1 LVTSSSKEEEL
12 ATLIEAADILVKVC
26 AKVSANE
33 AVLIISDKAQDAQI
47 LEALKQAV
55 ERVGAKPRVVV
66 YDSLEGGKLPPPYE
80 FAFSNVDVVFACS
93 TEPFPYEYL
102 FDCASKG
109 ARVISMFRINTSTL
123 LRTIQVDYEELAEEL
138 EEFGRRLEKAKIAE
152 VKTLAGTNLV
162 MELAGRKAR
171 LATGLA
177 HNRGDITFIPAGL
190 VAVAPKEFTAKGR
203 LFIDGTIIGAGRVQ
217 KPIMC
222 MIQRGRLTD
231 LADDQAYPLLRHRLS
246 KDEDANVLCEL
257 AVGTNPKAKTVG
269 GVEDERVRG
278 TISIGFGDNTL
289 LGGKIRSQNHLDV
302 TLLKGTLI
310 LDGELVVEAGQIL
323 V

>member
-1 LVTSSSKEEEL
+1 L
-12 ATLIEAADILVKVC
+12 ATLAEAAEILVKVC

-33 AVLIISDKAQDAQI
+33 TVLIISDKAQDAQI

-55 ERVGAKPRVVV
+55 ERVGAKPRVLV
-66 YDSLEGGKLPPPYE
+66 YDSLEGGRLPAPYDS
-80 FAFSNVDVVFACS
+80 AFNNVDVVFACS
-93 TEPFPYEYL
+93 TEPFSYDY
-102 FDCASKG
+102 FYDCTSKG
-109 ARVISMFRINTSTL
+109 ARVICMFRINTPTL

-138 EEFGRRLEKAKIAE
+138 KDLGKRLEKAKVAE
-152 VKTLAGTNLV
+152 VKTLAGTNLA

-177 HNRGDITFIPAGL
+177 HNKGDLTFIPAGS
-190 VAVAPKEFTAKGR
+190 VWVAPKEFTAKGR
-203 LFIDGTIIGAGRVQ
+203 LLIDGTIIGAGRVQ

-231 LADDQAYPLLRHRLS
+231 LADDEAYTLLIHKLLR
-246 KDEDANVLCEL
+246 DADANVLCEL
-257 AVGTNPKAKTVG
+257 GVGTNPKAKVVG

-289 LGGKIRSQNHLDV
+289 LGGKIKSQNHLDV

>member
-1 LVTSSSKEEEL
+1 MSLVTL
-12 ATLIEAADILVKVC
+12 TEAADILVKVC

-33 AVLIISDKAQDAQI
+33 IVLIISDKAQDTQI

-55 ERVGAKPRVVV
+55 ERVGAKPKVVI
-66 YDSLEGGKLPPPYE
+66 YGSLEGGRLPAPYDS
-80 FAFSNVDVVFACS
+80 AFNNVDVVFACS
-93 TEPFPYEYL
+93 TEPFSYDY
-102 FDCASKG
+102 FYDCTSKG
-109 ARVISMFRINTSTL
+109 ARVLSMFRINTSTL
-123 LRTIQVDYEELAEEL
+123 LRTVQVDYEELAEEL
-138 EEFGRRLEKAKIAE
+138 EDLGKRLQKAKIAE

-162 MELAGRKAR
+162 MEFAGRKAR

-177 HNRGDITFIPAGL
+177 HNKGDLTFIPAGL
-190 VAVAPKEFTAKGR
+190 VAVAPKEFTARGR

-231 LADDQAYPLLRHRLS
+231 LADDQAYPLLRHKLS
-246 KDEDANVLCEL
+246 RDEDANVLCEL
-257 AVGTNPKAKTVG
+257 GVGTNPKAKIVG
-269 GVEDERVRG
+269 GAEDARVRG

-302 TLLKGTLI
+302 TMLKGTLI

>member
-12 ATLIEAADILVKVC
+12 ATLTEAADILVKVC

-93 TEPFPYEYL
+93 AEPFPYEYL

-138 EEFGRRLEKAKIAE
+138 EELGRRLEKAKIAE

-269 GVEDERVRG
+269 GVEDECVRG

>member
-1 LVTSSSKEEEL
+1 VNLG
-12 ATLIEAADILVKVC
+12 TLTEAADILVNVC
-26 AKVSANE
+26 AKVSPNE
-33 AVLIISDKAQDAQI
+33 TVLIISDRSQDAQI

-55 ERVGAKPRVVV
+55 ERTGGEPRVVV
-66 YDSLEGGKLPPPYE
+66 YDSLEGGRLPPP
-80 FAFSNVDVVFACS
+80 FGAVFNNVDVVFACS
-93 TEPFPYEYL
+93 TEPFSYDY
-102 FDCASKG
+102 FYDCTSKG
-109 ARVISMFRINTSTL
+109 ARVLSMFRINTSTL
-123 LRTIQVDYEELAEEL
+123 LRTVQVNYEELAEEL
-138 EEFGRRLEKAKIAE
+138 EDLGKRLQKAKIAE
-152 VKTLAGTNLV
+152 VKTLSGTNLV

-177 HNRGDITFIPAGL
+177 RNKGDLTFIPAGL
-190 VAVAPKEFTAKGR
+190 AAVAPKEFTAKGR
-203 LFIDGTIIGAGRVQ
+203 LFVDGTIIGAGRVQ

-231 LADDQAYPLLRHRLS
+231 LADDQAYPLLRHKLS

-257 AVGTNPKAKTVG
+257 GVGNNPKAKTVG
-269 GVEDERVRG
+269 GAEDERVRG
-278 TISIGFGDNTL
+278 TIFIGFGDNTL
-289 LGGKIRSQNHLDV
+289 FGGKIKSQSHLDV

>member
-1 LVTSSSKEEEL
+1 VNLVTL
-12 ATLIEAADILVKVC
+12 TEAAEILVKVC
-26 AKVSANE
+26 AKVSPNE
-33 AVLIISDKAQDAQI
+33 TVLIISDRAQDAQI
-47 LEALKQAV
+47 IEALKQTV
-55 ERVGAKPRVVV
+55 NMVGAKPRVVI
-66 YDSLEGGKLPPPYE
+66 YDSLEGGRLPPPYDA
-80 FAFSNVDVVFACS
+80 AFNNVDVVFACS
-93 TEPFPYEYL
+93 IEPFSYDY
-102 FDCASKG
+102 FYDCTAKG
-109 ARVISMFRINTSTL
+109 ARVLCMFRINTSTL
-123 LRTIQVDYEELAEEL
+123 LRTTQINYEELAEEL
-138 EEFGRRLEKAKIAE
+138 EDLGKRLQKAKIAE

-177 HNRGDITFIPAGL
+177 HNKGDLTFIPPGL

-231 LADDQAYPLLRHRLS
+231 LADDQAYPLLRHKLS

-257 AVGTNPKAKTVG
+257 GIGNNPKAKMVG
-269 GVEDERVRG
+269 GAEDERVRG
-278 TISIGFGDNTL
+278 TIFIGFGDNTL
-289 LGGKIRSQNHLDV
+289 FGGKIRSQSHLDV
-302 TLLKGTLI
+302 TLQKGTLI